1 MSKID
6 TGGPAFPLV
15 TWKSPDGMCVE
26 LSHNGMTLRDY
37 FAGQAMQVLIGQ
49 IDGGDVETAKDIAE
63 LIKTAS
69 KLSYVVA
76 GAMIVA
82 RKGGEA

>member
-26 LSHNGMTLRDY
+26 LSHNGMTLRQY
-37 FAGQAMQVLIGQ
+37 YAGLAMANMAELHHGIGVDPIGVARAACQ
-49 IDGGDVETAKDIAE
+49 YADALIAE
-63 LIKTAS
+63 LKG
-69 KLSYVVA
+69 VA
-76 GAMIVA
+76 
-82 RKGGEA
+82 